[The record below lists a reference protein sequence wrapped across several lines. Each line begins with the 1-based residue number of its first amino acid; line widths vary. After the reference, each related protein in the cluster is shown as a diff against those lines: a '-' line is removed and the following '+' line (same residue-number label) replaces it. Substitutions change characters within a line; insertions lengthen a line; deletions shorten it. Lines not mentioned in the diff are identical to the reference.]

1 MLRHSTSDF
10 LIPFSYINIRIQTSP
25 LLTKGEG
32 RQTLLAFDFSFFFAN
47 LLHPPLIL
55 DILSEEMLLLTHSSI
70 DTTELKH
77 VAGTLCFSLSLTVL
91 KMFQRR
97 DGEKYRTKYRGYQ
110 KVKITVLCQH
120 YATDFLSQQT
130 YMYCCKQ
137 Q

>member
-10 LIPFSYINIRIQTSP
+10 LIPFSYINIRIQTPP

-77 VAGTLCFSLSLTVL
+77 VAGTLCFSLTVL
-91 KMFQRR
+91 KMFQSR

-110 KVKITVLCQH
+110 KIKITVLCQNH
-120 YATDFLSQQT
+120 ATDFLSQQT